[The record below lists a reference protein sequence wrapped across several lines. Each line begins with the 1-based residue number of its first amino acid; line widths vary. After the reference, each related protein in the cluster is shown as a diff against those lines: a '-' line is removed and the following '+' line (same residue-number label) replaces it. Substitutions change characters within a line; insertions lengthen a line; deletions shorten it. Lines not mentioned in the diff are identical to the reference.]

1 MEKKFSFKSIK
12 MGPSTVSKCNKQK
25 MKEYCQQ
32 KRKRKKEQ
40 IKKMKE
46 QKVKYWRS
54 CHRNFSEEEKG
65 KKVSMC
71 EIIPEISLTKKTKR
85 RKVIVKNTVKN

>member
-46 QKVKYWRS
+46 QKVKY
-54 CHRNFSEEEKG
+54 
-65 KKVSMC
+65 
-71 EIIPEISLTKKTKR
+71 
-85 RKVIVKNTVKN
+85 

>member
-1 MEKKFSFKSIK
+1 

-32 KRKRKKEQ
+32 IKKRKKVQ

-46 QKVKYWRS
+46 QKIKY
-54 CHRNFSEEEKG
+54 
-65 KKVSMC
+65 
-71 EIIPEISLTKKTKR
+71 
-85 RKVIVKNTVKN
+85 

>member
-1 MEKKFSFKSIK
+1 

-32 KRKRKKEQ
+32 IKKRKKVQ

-46 QKVKYWRS
+46 QKIKYWRS
-54 CHRNFSEEEKG
+54 CYRNFSEE
-65 KKVSMC
+65 KKRKKDSMC
-71 EIIPEISLTKKTKR
+71 EIIPDISLTKKTKR
-85 RKVIVKNTVKN
+85 RKIIMKNPVKN

>member
-32 KRKRKKEQ
+32 KGREKKSKL
-40 IKKMKE
+40 KK
-46 QKVKYWRS
+46 
-54 CHRNFSEEEKG
+54 
-65 KKVSMC
+65 
-71 EIIPEISLTKKTKR
+71 
-85 RKVIVKNTVKN
+85 

>member
-32 KRKRKKEQ
+32 IKKRKKVQ

-46 QKVKYWRS
+46 QKIKY
-54 CHRNFSEEEKG
+54 
-65 KKVSMC
+65 
-71 EIIPEISLTKKTKR
+71 
-85 RKVIVKNTVKN
+85 

>member
-1 MEKKFSFKSIK
+1 

-32 KRKRKKEQ
+32 KRKRKKEE

-54 CHRNFSEEEKG
+54 CRRNFSEEEKG
-65 KKVSMC
+65 KKDSMC

-85 RKVIVKNTVKN
+85 RKVIMKNTVKN

>member
-1 MEKKFSFKSIK
+1 

-32 KRKRKKEQ
+32 KRKRKKEE

-46 QKVKYWRS
+46 QKVKY
-54 CHRNFSEEEKG
+54 
-65 KKVSMC
+65 
-71 EIIPEISLTKKTKR
+71 
-85 RKVIVKNTVKN
+85 